1 MNYNQL
7 PDNIL
12 YDLGDYLC
20 PDYSD
25 RKDIQALLNGD
36 KKITYFWD
44 EHFFSKVETILFS
57 TDKVYI
63 AGRLG
68 LGRDVTY
75 KAEQRIKKT
84 MTQLLPEGTDV
95 LGYNIS

>member
-12 YDLGDYLC
+12 YDLADYLC
-20 PDYSD
+20 PNYSD
-25 RKDIQALLNGD
+25 RGDIRTTVNGD
-36 KKITYFWD
+36 KMITCFWD

-57 TDKVYI
+57 TDEVYI

-68 LGRDVTY
+68 LGRDVTD
-75 KAEQRIKKT
+75 KSEQWINTTKT
-84 MTQLLPEGTDV
+84 LPEGTDV
-95 LGYNIS
+95 LGHNIS